1 MQFEP
6 QEFERRRGTPKP
18 CVHIADTTP
27 NVAQGYP
34 CTAVVRPFGDHMHET
49 VLRHDAHDGCF
60 ETLEIG
66 RSEFQGAR
74 YDAAIDGTGH
84 RFVAK

>member
-6 QEFERRRGTPKP
+6 QEFERRRSTPKA

-49 VLRHDAHDGCF
+49 VLRHDAHYGCL
-60 ETLEIG
+60 EALEIG
-66 RSEFQGAR
+66 RSEFQGAH